1 MRIQSNL
8 GSTIAMAFDECVEN
22 PAEYDYAKNSCA
34 RTARWLRRCKAEMNR
49 LNALPDTINPNQ
61 MLFGINQGCTYIDL
75 RVNHMKEIAEL
86 GLDGYAIGGLAVGE
100 PAEVM
105 YEVIEAVEE
114 HMPQD
119 KIRYLMGVGRQIFW
133 KRCTAALICSTA

>member
-75 RVNHMKEIAEL
+75 RLPGLPQVFPCLYSPPFQSGGDACHA
-86 GLDGYAIGGLAVGE
+86 LDGYAQSLFLQQFDGT
-100 PAEVM
+100 
-105 YEVIEAVEE
+105 
-114 HMPQD
+114 H
-119 KIRYLMGVGRQIFW
+119 
-133 KRCTAALICSTA
+133 S